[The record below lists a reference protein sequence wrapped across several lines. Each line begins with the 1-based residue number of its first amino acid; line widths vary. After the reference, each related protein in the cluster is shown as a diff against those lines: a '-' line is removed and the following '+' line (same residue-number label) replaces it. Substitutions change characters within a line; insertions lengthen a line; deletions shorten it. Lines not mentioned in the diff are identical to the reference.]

1 MKTWIDL
8 FAALIRR
15 RSATA
20 LPVHGAVAM
29 SSEAPQTAS
38 TPIEQAEVI
47 RGMMSKLAELSS
59 AVRVKSLDGV
69 STAEAKLVGANN
81 DSLYIVCDA
90 MPFVAPGETI
100 SLSVPTDDG
109 VMLFAVTVDGCYGS
123 AQYWNARMPDK
134 VVCQQSRDTRRIKIG
149 SRDPVH
155 LDGLN
160 MPTHIVDISETGI
173 GFTLP
178 EPLPLGT
185 YGGADLRLLVDT
197 YCIELPAP
205 EIMHCTLSAEGRWR
219 CGMRWNGV
227 SDTSLRWLRRW
238 LNKTETRHHLF
249 YES

>member
-15 RSATA
+15 RSAAA
-20 LPVHGAVAM
+20 LTMPDM
-29 SSEAPQTAS
+29 TAS
-38 TPIEQAEVI
+38 PPAGPIEQAEVI
-47 RGMMSKLAELSS
+47 RDMMSKLAKLSS
-59 AVRVKSLDGV
+59 ALRVRSPDGV
-69 STAEAKLVGANN
+69 SVAEAKLVGANQ
-81 DSLYIVCDA
+81 DSLYIVCDS

-100 SLSVPTDDG
+100 NLSVPTDDG
-109 VMLFAVTVDGCYGS
+109 VMLFAVTLDGTYGS

-160 MPTHIVDISETGI
+160 VAPHIIDISETGI

-185 YGGADLRLLVDT
+185 YDGSELRLLVDT